1 MVILQKKREG
11 FLVRLSSLFLSV
23 SVRVVS
29 SPLTDALVLTVSSS
43 AGEYCL
49 RCLFFPGGLE
59 IILSSYPVKLLVKD
73 LSCPLS
79 IDKEMGRWVSSMC
92 PELQSQRLDQPSL

>member
-1 MVILQKKREG
+1 MVTLA
-11 FLVRLSSLFLSV
+11 SLASV
-23 SVRVVS
+23 AV
-29 SPLTDALVLTVSSS
+29 TDALVLTVSSS
-43 AGEYCL
+43 ADEYCL
-49 RCLFFPGGLE
+49 CCLFFPGGLE

-73 LSCPLS
+73 LSYPLS